1 MPSQGQQELDQYI
14 FTKPEMA
21 KLLGISTNAL
31 WMRMKKLRKN
41 DGVVFWIT
49 GLPGSGK
56 SSISKNIFNTIE
68 KRYGPTLRLNGN
80 EIRKIFSL
88 KGFTKLERL
97 NIGFKYHELC
107 KKISGSGINVLFDV
121 VCLFEKIRKK
131 NRKYLKNYLEI
142 FIKSDIKTL
151 VKKKQ
156 KYFYKIKTNNV
167 WGVNLK
173 PEFPSKPDIIIE
185 NNFKKSIQYLS
196 DSLLKKIKKKLKWKK
211 NIIGTNIIK
220 KLNFQI

>member
-1 MPSQGQQELDQYI
+1 MKSKKKDQGI
-14 FTKPEMA
+14 
-21 KLLGISTNAL
+21 
-31 WMRMKKLRKN
+31 
-41 DGVVFWIT
+41 VFWIT

-56 SSISKNIFNTIE
+56 SSISKNIFNNIE
-68 KRYGPTLRLNGN
+68 ELYGPTLRLSGN
-80 EIRKIFSL
+80 KAREIFGL
-88 KGFTKLERL
+88 KGFTKQKRL
-97 NIGFKYHELC
+97 QIGLKYHEFC
-107 KKISGSGINVLFDV
+107 KKISSSGINVLFDV

-196 DSLLKKIKKKLKWKK
+196 DSLLKKIKKKLK
-211 NIIGTNIIK
+211 
-220 KLNFQI
+220 